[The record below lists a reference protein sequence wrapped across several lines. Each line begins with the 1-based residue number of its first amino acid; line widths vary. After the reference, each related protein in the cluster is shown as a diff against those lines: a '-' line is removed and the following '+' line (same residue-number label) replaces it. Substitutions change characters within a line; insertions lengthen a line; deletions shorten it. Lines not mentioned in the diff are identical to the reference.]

1 MEGING
7 WAKALLLEEEES
19 TYTHQFLYSGRRIR
33 VMENRK
39 GSVPDIPIQE
49 LSLNENENA
58 ASAENFRERVDE
70 MVGKVDQLEQRLNDV
85 EHFYSNTSKK
95 QSNTP
100 RGRSIL
106 KDKEK
111 LIASFK
117 RRQQDAAHRQAAGA
131 RRMQE
136 LMRQLG
142 TILRQITQHK
152 WAEPFMEPVDVK
164 GLGLDDYYEV
174 IEKPMDFSTIKSKME
189 AKDGSGYKHVREIC
203 ADFRLVFKN
212 AMKYNKERDAVHI
225 MAKTLLG
232 RFEEKWLQ
240 LLPKVDEEE
249 KRRKEEEAEA
259 LQDMQLAQEAVHAKM
274 AKDLSIELD
283 EVDMQLEELRE
294 MVLQKCRK
302 MSTEDKKKL
311 GNALTR
317 LSPEDLNKALLI
329 VAQNDPTFQ
338 ATATEVELDMNA
350 QSESTLWKL
359 KFFVQDVLHAQGKSP
374 ANIGANNTNNS
385 NLLNN
390 NRRREICDAL
400 AKSSQKRSRKPS

>member
-1 MEGING
+1 
-7 WAKALLLEEEES
+7 
-19 TYTHQFLYSGRRIR
+19 
-33 VMENRK
+33 
-39 GSVPDIPIQE
+39 
-49 LSLNENENA
+49 
-58 ASAENFRERVDE
+58 
-70 MVGKVDQLEQRLNDV
+70 
-85 EHFYSNTSKK
+85 
-95 QSNTP
+95 
-100 RGRSIL
+100 
-106 KDKEK
+106 
-111 LIASFK
+111 
-117 RRQQDAAHRQAAGA
+117 
-131 RRMQE
+131 MQE
-136 LMRQLG
+136 LMRQFG

-164 GLGLDDYYEV
+164 GLGLHDYYEV
-174 IEKPMDFSTIKSKME
+174 IEKPMDFSTIKNKME

-203 ADFRLVFKN
+203 ADVRLIFKN
-212 AMKYNKERDAVHI
+212 AMKYNEERDDVHV

-232 RFEEKWLQ
+232 KFEEKWLQ

-259 LQDMQLAQEAVHAKM
+259 QQDILLAQEAAHAKM

-302 MSTEDKKKL
+302 MSTEDRKKL
-311 GNALTR
+311 GNALTK

-374 ANIGANNTNNS
+374 ASIKTNNINNS

-390 NRRREICDAL
+390 NKRRREICDAL
-400 AKSSQKRSRKPS
+400 AKSSQRKSKKPS

>member
-1 MEGING
+1 M
-7 WAKALLLEEEES
+7 L
-19 TYTHQFLYSGRRIR
+19 HQQI
-33 VMENRK
+33 
-39 GSVPDIPIQE
+39 
-49 LSLNENENA
+49 
-58 ASAENFRERVDE
+58 
-70 MVGKVDQLEQRLNDV
+70 EQRLNEV

-100 RGRSIL
+100 RGGSIL

-111 LIASFK
+111 QMSSFR
-117 RRQQDAAHRQAAGA
+117 RRQQDASRREAAGS

-136 LMRQLG
+136 LMRQFG

-164 GLGLDDYYEV
+164 GLGLHDYFEV
-174 IEKPMDFSTIKSKME
+174 IEKPMDFSTIKNKME

-203 ADFRLVFKN
+203 ADVRLIFKN
-212 AMKYNKERDAVHI
+212 AMKYNEERDDVHV

-232 RFEEKWLQ
+232 KFEEKWLQ

-259 LQDMQLAQEAVHAKM
+259 QQDMQLAQEAAHAKM
-274 AKDLSIELD
+274 AKDLTIELD
-283 EVDMQLEELRE
+283 EVDMQLEELRDL
-294 MVLQKCRK
+294 VLQKCRK
-302 MSTEDKKKL
+302 ISTEDRKQL
-311 GNALTR
+311 GNALTK
-317 LSPEDLNKALLI
+317 LSPDDLNKALLI

-338 ATATEVELDMNA
+338 PTATEVELDMNA

-359 KFFVQDVLHAQGKSP
+359 KFFVQDVLHTQGKSP
-374 ANIGANNTNNS
+374 VSVKTNNINTS

-390 NRRREICDAL
+390 NNNNKRRREFYDAL
-400 AKSSQKRSRKPS
+400 AKSSQKKSKKPS

>member
-1 MEGING
+1 MYISDLLRPADGDIRAMEDI
-7 WAKALLLEEEES
+7 
-19 TYTHQFLYSGRRIR
+19 
-33 VMENRK
+33 K
-39 GSVPDIPIQE
+39 GSVPDIPLQE
-49 LSLNENENA
+49 LN
-58 ASAENFRERVDE
+58 SAEYFGQSADE
-70 MVGKVDQLEQRLNDV
+70 MVKKVDQLEQRLNEI

-100 RGRSIL
+100 RGGSIL

-111 LIASFK
+111 QISSFK
-117 RRQQDAAHRQAAGA
+117 RRQQDASRRDAAGS

-136 LMRQLG
+136 LMRQFG
-142 TILRQITQHK
+142 TIIRQITQHK

-164 GLGLDDYYEV
+164 GLELHDYYEV
-174 IEKPMDFSTIKSKME
+174 IERPMDFSTIKNKME

-203 ADFRLVFKN
+203 ADVRLIFKN
-212 AMKYNKERDAVHI
+212 AMKYNEERDDVHV

-232 RFEEKWLQ
+232 KFEEKWLQ

-259 LQDMQLAQEAVHAKM
+259 QQDMQLAQEAVHAKM
-274 AKDLSIELD
+274 AKDLNIELD
-283 EVDMQLEELRE
+283 EVDMQLEELRD

-302 MSTEDKKKL
+302 ISTEDRKHL
-311 GNALTR
+311 GNALTK

-338 ATATEVELDMNA
+338 PTATEVELDMNA

-359 KFFVQDVLHAQGKSP
+359 KFFVQDVLHAQGKSTVSVK
-374 ANIGANNTNNS
+374 ANNPNSS

-390 NRRREICDAL
+390 NNNKRRREICDAL
-400 AKSSQKRSRKPS
+400 AKSSQKRSKKTS

>member
-1 MEGING
+1 
-7 WAKALLLEEEES
+7 
-19 TYTHQFLYSGRRIR
+19 
-33 VMENRK
+33 MENAN

-49 LSLNENENA
+49 LKEKENA
-58 ASAENFRERVDE
+58 DSVENFSQRVDE

-100 RGRSIL
+100 RGSSIL
-106 KDKEK
+106 KDKDK
-111 LIASFK
+111 QVSSFK
-117 RRQQDAAHRQAAGA
+117 RRQQDASRREAAGA

-136 LMRQLG
+136 LVRQFG

-152 WAEPFMEPVDVK
+152 WAEPFMEPVDVE
-164 GLGLDDYYEV
+164 GLGLHDYFEV
-174 IEKPMDFSTIKSKME
+174 IEKPMDFSTIKRKME

-203 ADFRLVFKN
+203 ADVRLIFKN
-212 AMKYNKERDAVHI
+212 AMKYNEERHDVHV

-232 RFEEKWLQ
+232 KFEEKWLQ

-249 KRRKEEEAEA
+249 KRRKEEEAEVQ
-259 LQDMQLAQEAVHAKM
+259 QDMQLAQEAAHAKM
-274 AKDLSIELD
+274 AKDLSIEVVKAQCPSHNKKLD

-311 GNALTR
+311 GNGLTR

-329 VAQNDPTFQ
+329 VAQSDPTFQ

-359 KFFVQDVLHAQGKSP
+359 KFFVQDVLHPHGKSP
-374 ANIGANNTNNS
+374 ASIVPNNINNN

-390 NRRREICDAL
+390 NNKRRREICDAL
-400 AKSSQKRSRKPS
+400 AKSSQKRSKKPS

>member
-1 MEGING
+1 
-7 WAKALLLEEEES
+7 
-19 TYTHQFLYSGRRIR
+19 
-33 VMENRK
+33 MENAN

-49 LSLNENENA
+49 LKEKKNA
-58 ASAENFRERVDE
+58 DSVENFSQRVDE

-100 RGRSIL
+100 RGSSIL

-111 LIASFK
+111 QISSFR
-117 RRQQDAAHRQAAGA
+117 RRQQDASRREAAGA

-136 LMRQLG
+136 LVRQFG

-152 WAEPFMEPVDVK
+152 WAEPFMEPVDVE
-164 GLGLDDYYEV
+164 GLGLHDYFEV
-174 IEKPMDFSTIKSKME
+174 IEKPMDFSTIKRKME

-203 ADFRLVFKN
+203 ADVRLIFKN
-212 AMKYNKERDAVHI
+212 AMKYNEERHDVHV

-232 RFEEKWLQ
+232 KFEEKWLQ

-249 KRRKEEEAEA
+249 KRRKEEEAEVQ
-259 LQDMQLAQEAVHAKM
+259 QDMQLAQEAAHAKM

-311 GNALTR
+311 GNGLTR

-329 VAQNDPTFQ
+329 VAQSDPTFQ
-338 ATATEVELDMNA
+338 PTATEVELDMNA

-374 ANIGANNTNNS
+374 ASIVPNTINNNNI
-385 NLLNN
+385 LNN
-390 NRRREICDAL
+390 NNNKRRREICDAL
-400 AKSSQKRSRKPS
+400 AKSSQKRSKKPS

>member
-1 MEGING
+1 
-7 WAKALLLEEEES
+7 
-19 TYTHQFLYSGRRIR
+19 
-33 VMENRK
+33 MENLN
-39 GSVPDIPIQE
+39 GLVPDIPIQE
-49 LSLNENENA
+49 QKDNA
-58 ASAENFRERVDE
+58 TASENFGRSVDE
-70 MVGKVDQLEQRLNDV
+70 MVGKVDQIEQRLNEV

-100 RGRSIL
+100 RGGSIL

-111 LIASFK
+111 QMSSFR
-117 RRQQDAAHRQAAGA
+117 RRQQDASRREAAGS

-136 LMRQLG
+136 LMRQFG

-164 GLGLDDYYEV
+164 GLGLHDYFEV
-174 IEKPMDFSTIKSKME
+174 IEKPMDFSTIKNKME

-203 ADFRLVFKN
+203 ADVRLIFKN
-212 AMKYNKERDAVHI
+212 AMKYNEERDDVHV

-232 RFEEKWLQ
+232 KFEEKWLQ

-259 LQDMQLAQEAVHAKM
+259 QQDMQLAQEAAHAKM
-274 AKDLSIELD
+274 AKDLTIELD
-283 EVDMQLEELRE
+283 EVDMQLEELRDL
-294 MVLQKCRK
+294 VLQKCRK
-302 MSTEDKKKL
+302 ISTEDRKQL
-311 GNALTR
+311 GNALTK
-317 LSPEDLNKALLI
+317 LSPDDLNKALLI

-338 ATATEVELDMNA
+338 PTATEVELDMNA

-359 KFFVQDVLHAQGKSP
+359 KFFVQDVLHTQGKSP
-374 ANIGANNTNNS
+374 VSVKTNNINTS

-390 NRRREICDAL
+390 NNNNKRRREFYDAL
-400 AKSSQKRSRKPS
+400 AKSSQKKSKKPS

>member
-1 MEGING
+1 
-7 WAKALLLEEEES
+7 
-19 TYTHQFLYSGRRIR
+19 
-33 VMENRK
+33 MENAN

-49 LSLNENENA
+49 LKEKENA
-58 ASAENFRERVDE
+58 DSVENFSQRVDE

-100 RGRSIL
+100 RGSSIL
-106 KDKEK
+106 KDKDK
-111 LIASFK
+111 QVSSFK
-117 RRQQDAAHRQAAGA
+117 RRQQDASRREAAGA

-136 LMRQLG
+136 LVRQFG

-152 WAEPFMEPVDVK
+152 WAEPFMEPVDVE
-164 GLGLDDYYEV
+164 GLGLHDYFEV
-174 IEKPMDFSTIKSKME
+174 IEKPMDFSTIKRKME

-203 ADFRLVFKN
+203 ADVRLIFKN
-212 AMKYNKERDAVHI
+212 AMKYNEERHDVHV

-232 RFEEKWLQ
+232 KFEEKWLQ

-249 KRRKEEEAEA
+249 KRRKEEEAEVQ
-259 LQDMQLAQEAVHAKM
+259 QDMQLAQEAAHAKM

-311 GNALTR
+311 GNGLTR

-329 VAQNDPTFQ
+329 VAQSDPTFQ

-359 KFFVQDVLHAQGKSP
+359 KFFVQDVLHPHGKSP
-374 ANIGANNTNNS
+374 ASIVPNNINNN

-390 NRRREICDAL
+390 NNKRRREICDAL
-400 AKSSQKRSRKPS
+400 AKSSQKRSKKPS

>member
-1 MEGING
+1 
-7 WAKALLLEEEES
+7 
-19 TYTHQFLYSGRRIR
+19 
-33 VMENRK
+33 MENLN
-39 GSVPDIPIQE
+39 GLVPDIPIQE
-49 LSLNENENA
+49 QKDNA
-58 ASAENFRERVDE
+58 AASENFGRSVDE
-70 MVGKVDQLEQRLNDV
+70 MVGKVDQLEQRLNEV

-100 RGRSIL
+100 RGGSIL

-111 LIASFK
+111 QISSFR
-117 RRQQDAAHRQAAGA
+117 RRQHDASRREAAGS

-136 LMRQLG
+136 LMRQFG

-164 GLGLDDYYEV
+164 GLGLHDYYEV
-174 IEKPMDFSTIKSKME
+174 IEKPMDFSTIKNKME

-203 ADFRLVFKN
+203 ADVRLIFKN
-212 AMKYNKERDAVHI
+212 AMKYNEERDDVHV

-232 RFEEKWLQ
+232 KFEEKWLQ

-259 LQDMQLAQEAVHAKM
+259 QQDMQLAQEATHAKM
-274 AKDLSIELD
+274 AKDLTIELD

-302 MSTEDKKKL
+302 ISTEDRKQL
-311 GNALTR
+311 GNALTK

-329 VAQNDPTFQ
+329 VAQNDPAFQ
-338 ATATEVELDMNA
+338 PTATEVELDMNA

-374 ANIGANNTNNS
+374 ASVKTNNVNTS

-390 NRRREICDAL
+390 NNNNNNKRRREIYDVL
-400 AKSSQKRSRKPS
+400 AKSSQKRGKKPS

>member
-1 MEGING
+1 
-7 WAKALLLEEEES
+7 
-19 TYTHQFLYSGRRIR
+19 
-33 VMENRK
+33 MENLN
-39 GSVPDIPIQE
+39 GLVPDIPMQE
-49 LSLNENENA
+49 QKDNA
-58 ASAENFRERVDE
+58 AASENFGRSVDE
-70 MVGKVDQLEQRLNDV
+70 MVGKVDQLEQRLNEV

-100 RGRSIL
+100 RGGSIL

-111 LIASFK
+111 QISSFR
-117 RRQQDAAHRQAAGA
+117 RRQQDSSRREAAGS
-131 RRMQE
+131 RRMHE
-136 LMRQLG
+136 LMRQFG

-164 GLGLDDYYEV
+164 GLGLHDYYEV
-174 IEKPMDFSTIKSKME
+174 IEKPMDFSTIKNKME

-203 ADFRLVFKN
+203 ADVRLIFKN
-212 AMKYNKERDAVHI
+212 AMKYNEERDDVHV

-232 RFEEKWLQ
+232 KFEEKWLQ

-259 LQDMQLAQEAVHAKM
+259 QQDMQLAQEAAHAKM

-302 MSTEDKKKL
+302 ISTEDRKQL
-311 GNALTR
+311 GNALTK

-338 ATATEVELDMNA
+338 PTATEVELDMNA

-374 ANIGANNTNNS
+374 ASVKTNNVNTS
-385 NLLNN
+385 NLLNSN
-390 NRRREICDAL
+390 NNNNKRRREIYDVL
-400 AKSSQKRSRKPS
+400 AKSSQKRSKKPF

>member
-1 MEGING
+1 MTTVH
-7 WAKALLLEEEES
+7 S
-19 TYTHQFLYSGRRIR
+19 TSHQSPSSAAQPVAFLRSIPATGEVRA
-33 VMENRK
+33 MENLN
-39 GSVPDIPIQE
+39 GLVPDIPIQE
-49 LSLNENENA
+49 QKDNA
-58 ASAENFRERVDE
+58 AASENFGRSVDE
-70 MVGKVDQLEQRLNDV
+70 MVGKVDQLEQRLNEV

-100 RGRSIL
+100 RGGSIL

-111 LIASFK
+111 QISSFR
-117 RRQQDAAHRQAAGA
+117 RRQQDASRREAAGS

-136 LMRQLG
+136 LMRQFG

-164 GLGLDDYYEV
+164 GLGLHDYYEV
-174 IEKPMDFSTIKSKME
+174 IEKPMDFSTIKNKME

-203 ADFRLVFKN
+203 ADVRLIFKN
-212 AMKYNKERDAVHI
+212 AMKYNEERDDVHV

-232 RFEEKWLQ
+232 KFEEKWLQ

-259 LQDMQLAQEAVHAKM
+259 QQDMQLAQEATHAKM
-274 AKDLSIELD
+274 AKDLTIELD

-302 MSTEDKKKL
+302 ISTEDRKQL
-311 GNALTR
+311 GNALTK

-329 VAQNDPTFQ
+329 VAQNDPAFQ
-338 ATATEVELDMNA
+338 PTATEVELDMNA

-374 ANIGANNTNNS
+374 ASVKTNNVNTS

-390 NRRREICDAL
+390 NNNKRRREIYDVL
-400 AKSSQKRSRKPS
+400 AKSSQKRSKKPS

>member
-1 MEGING
+1 
-7 WAKALLLEEEES
+7 
-19 TYTHQFLYSGRRIR
+19 
-33 VMENRK
+33 MENAN

-49 LSLNENENA
+49 LKEKKNA
-58 ASAENFRERVDE
+58 DSVENFSQRVDE

-100 RGRSIL
+100 RGSSIL

-111 LIASFK
+111 QISSFR
-117 RRQQDAAHRQAAGA
+117 RRQQDASRREAAGA

-136 LMRQLG
+136 LVRQFG

-152 WAEPFMEPVDVK
+152 WAEPFMEPVDVE
-164 GLGLDDYYEV
+164 GLGLHDYYEV
-174 IEKPMDFSTIKSKME
+174 IEKPMDFSTIKRKME

-203 ADFRLVFKN
+203 ADVRLIFKN
-212 AMKYNKERDAVHI
+212 AMKYNEERHDVHV

-232 RFEEKWLQ
+232 KFEEKWLQ

-249 KRRKEEEAEA
+249 KRRKEEEAEVQ
-259 LQDMQLAQEAVHAKM
+259 QDMQLAQEAAHAKM

-311 GNALTR
+311 GNGLTR

-329 VAQNDPTFQ
+329 VAQSDPTFQ

-374 ANIGANNTNNS
+374 ASIVPNTINNNNI
-385 NLLNN
+385 LNN
-390 NRRREICDAL
+390 NNNKRRREICDAL
-400 AKSSQKRSRKPS
+400 AKSSQKRSKKPS

>member
-1 MEGING
+1 
-7 WAKALLLEEEES
+7 
-19 TYTHQFLYSGRRIR
+19 
-33 VMENRK
+33 MENLN
-39 GSVPDIPIQE
+39 GLVPDIPIQE
-49 LSLNENENA
+49 QKDNA
-58 ASAENFRERVDE
+58 TASENFGRSVDE
-70 MVGKVDQLEQRLNDV
+70 MVGKVDQIEQRLNEV

-100 RGRSIL
+100 RGGSIL

-111 LIASFK
+111 QISSFR
-117 RRQQDAAHRQAAGA
+117 RRQQDASRREAAGS

-136 LMRQLG
+136 LMRQFG

-164 GLGLDDYYEV
+164 GLGLHDYFEV
-174 IEKPMDFSTIKSKME
+174 IEKPMDFSTIKNKME

-203 ADFRLVFKN
+203 ADVRLIFKN
-212 AMKYNKERDAVHI
+212 AMKYNEERDDVHV

-232 RFEEKWLQ
+232 KFEEKWLQ

-259 LQDMQLAQEAVHAKM
+259 QQDMQLAQEAAHAKM
-274 AKDLSIELD
+274 AKDLTIELD
-283 EVDMQLEELRE
+283 EVDMQLEELRDL
-294 MVLQKCRK
+294 VLQKCRK
-302 MSTEDKKKL
+302 ISTEDRKQL
-311 GNALTR
+311 GNALTK
-317 LSPEDLNKALLI
+317 LSPDDLNKALLI

-338 ATATEVELDMNA
+338 PTATEVELDMNA

-359 KFFVQDVLHAQGKSP
+359 KFFVQDVLHTQGKSP
-374 ANIGANNTNNS
+374 VSVKTNNINTS

-390 NRRREICDAL
+390 NNNKRRKEFYDTL
-400 AKSSQKRSRKPS
+400 AKSSQKKSKKPS

>member
-1 MEGING
+1 MFSFRIQ
-7 WAKALLLEEEES
+7 LLFRCNLVTS
-19 TYTHQFLYSGRRIR
+19 LLHQ
-33 VMENRK
+33 
-39 GSVPDIPIQE
+39 
-49 LSLNENENA
+49 
-58 ASAENFRERVDE
+58 
-70 MVGKVDQLEQRLNDV
+70 QLEQRLNDV

-100 RGRSIL
+100 RGSSIL

-111 LIASFK
+111 QISSFK
-117 RRQQDAAHRQAAGA
+117 RRQQDASRREAAGA

-136 LMRQLG
+136 LVRQFG

-152 WAEPFMEPVDVK
+152 WAEPFMEPVDVE
-164 GLGLDDYYEV
+164 GLGLHDYFEV
-174 IEKPMDFSTIKSKME
+174 IEKPMDFSTIKRKME

-203 ADFRLVFKN
+203 ADVRLIFKN
-212 AMKYNKERDAVHI
+212 AMKYNEERHDVHV

-232 RFEEKWLQ
+232 KFEEKWLQ

-249 KRRKEEEAEA
+249 KRRKEEEAEVQ
-259 LQDMQLAQEAVHAKM
+259 QDMQLAQEAAHAKM

-329 VAQNDPTFQ
+329 VAQSDPTFQ

-374 ANIGANNTNNS
+374 ASIVPNTINNNNI
-385 NLLNN
+385 LNN
-390 NRRREICDAL
+390 NNNKRRREICDAL
-400 AKSSQKRSRKPS
+400 AKSSQKRSKKPS

>member
-1 MEGING
+1 
-7 WAKALLLEEEES
+7 
-19 TYTHQFLYSGRRIR
+19 
-33 VMENRK
+33 MENAN

-49 LSLNENENA
+49 RNEKENA
-58 ASAENFRERVDE
+58 DSVENFSQRVDE
-70 MVGKVDQLEQRLNDV
+70 MGGKVDQLEQRLNDV

-100 RGRSIL
+100 RGSSIL

-111 LIASFK
+111 QISSFK
-117 RRQQDAAHRQAAGA
+117 RRQQDASRREAAGA

-136 LMRQLG
+136 LVRQFG

-152 WAEPFMEPVDVK
+152 WAEPFMEPVDVE
-164 GLGLDDYYEV
+164 GLGLHDYFEV
-174 IEKPMDFSTIKSKME
+174 IEKPMDFSTIKRKME

-203 ADFRLVFKN
+203 ADVRLIFKN
-212 AMKYNKERDAVHI
+212 AMKYNEERHDVHV

-232 RFEEKWLQ
+232 KFEEKWLQ

-249 KRRKEEEAEA
+249 KRRKEEEAEVQ
-259 LQDMQLAQEAVHAKM
+259 QDMQLAQEAAHAKM

-311 GNALTR
+311 GNGLTR

-329 VAQNDPTFQ
+329 VAQSDPTFQ
-338 ATATEVELDMNA
+338 PTATEVELDMNA

-374 ANIGANNTNNS
+374 ASIVPNTINNNNI
-385 NLLNN
+385 LNN
-390 NRRREICDAL
+390 NNNKRRREICDAL
-400 AKSSQKRSRKPS
+400 AKSSQKRSKKPS

>member
-1 MEGING
+1 
-7 WAKALLLEEEES
+7 
-19 TYTHQFLYSGRRIR
+19 
-33 VMENRK
+33 MENLN
-39 GSVPDIPIQE
+39 GLVPDIPIQE
-49 LSLNENENA
+49 QKDNA
-58 ASAENFRERVDE
+58 AASENFGRSVDE
-70 MVGKVDQLEQRLNDV
+70 MVGKVDQLEQRLNEV

-100 RGRSIL
+100 RGGSIL

-111 LIASFK
+111 QISSFR
-117 RRQQDAAHRQAAGA
+117 RRQQDASRREAAGS

-136 LMRQLG
+136 LMRQFG
-142 TILRQITQHK
+142 TILRQSNCQITQHK

-164 GLGLDDYYEV
+164 GLGLHDYYEV
-174 IEKPMDFSTIKSKME
+174 IEKPMDFSTIKNKME

-203 ADFRLVFKN
+203 ADVRLIFKN
-212 AMKYNKERDAVHI
+212 AMKYNEERDDVHV

-232 RFEEKWLQ
+232 KFEEKWLQ

-259 LQDMQLAQEAVHAKM
+259 QQDMQLAQEAAHAKM
-274 AKDLSIELD
+274 AKDLTIELD

-302 MSTEDKKKL
+302 ISTEDRKQL
-311 GNALTR
+311 GNALTK

-329 VAQNDPTFQ
+329 VAQNDPAFQ
-338 ATATEVELDMNA
+338 PTATEVELDMNA

-359 KFFVQDVLHAQGKSP
+359 KFFVQDVLHAQGKS
-374 ANIGANNTNNS
+374 AASVKTNNVNTS

-390 NRRREICDAL
+390 NNNNNKRRREIYDVL
-400 AKSSQKRSRKPS
+400 AKSSQKRGKKPS

>member
-1 MEGING
+1 
-7 WAKALLLEEEES
+7 
-19 TYTHQFLYSGRRIR
+19 
-33 VMENRK
+33 MENLN
-39 GSVPDIPIQE
+39 GLVPDIPIQE
-49 LSLNENENA
+49 QKDNA
-58 ASAENFRERVDE
+58 AASENFGRSVDE
-70 MVGKVDQLEQRLNDV
+70 MVGKVDQLEQRLNEV

-100 RGRSIL
+100 RGGSIL

-111 LIASFK
+111 QISSFR
-117 RRQQDAAHRQAAGA
+117 RRQQDASRREAAGS

-136 LMRQLG
+136 LMRQFG

-164 GLGLDDYYEV
+164 GLGLHDYYEV
-174 IEKPMDFSTIKSKME
+174 IEKPMDFSTIKNKME

-203 ADFRLVFKN
+203 ADVRLIFKN
-212 AMKYNKERDAVHI
+212 AMKYNEERDDVHV

-232 RFEEKWLQ
+232 KFEEKWLQ

-259 LQDMQLAQEAVHAKM
+259 QQDMQLAQEAAHAKM
-274 AKDLSIELD
+274 AKDLTIELD

-302 MSTEDKKKL
+302 ISTEDRKQL
-311 GNALTR
+311 GNALTK

-329 VAQNDPTFQ
+329 VAQNDPAFQ
-338 ATATEVELDMNA
+338 PTATEVELDMNA

-374 ANIGANNTNNS
+374 ASVKTNNVNTS

-390 NRRREICDAL
+390 NNNKRRREIYDVL
-400 AKSSQKRSRKPS
+400 AKSSQKRSKKPS

>member
-1 MEGING
+1 
-7 WAKALLLEEEES
+7 
-19 TYTHQFLYSGRRIR
+19 
-33 VMENRK
+33 MENAN

-49 LSLNENENA
+49 LKEKKNA
-58 ASAENFRERVDE
+58 DSVENFSQRVDE

-100 RGRSIL
+100 RGSSIL

-111 LIASFK
+111 QISSFR
-117 RRQQDAAHRQAAGA
+117 RRQQDASRREAAGA

-136 LMRQLG
+136 LVRQFG

-152 WAEPFMEPVDVK
+152 WAEPFMEPVDVE
-164 GLGLDDYYEV
+164 GLGLHDYFEV
-174 IEKPMDFSTIKSKME
+174 IEKPMDFSTIKRKME

-203 ADFRLVFKN
+203 ADVRLIFKN
-212 AMKYNKERDAVHI
+212 AMKYNEERHDVHV

-232 RFEEKWLQ
+232 KFEEKWLQ

-249 KRRKEEEAEA
+249 KRRKEEEAEVQ
-259 LQDMQLAQEAVHAKM
+259 QDMQLAQEAAHAKM

-329 VAQNDPTFQ
+329 VAQSDPTFQ

-374 ANIGANNTNNS
+374 ASIVPNTINNNNI
-385 NLLNN
+385 LNN
-390 NRRREICDAL
+390 NNNKRRREICDAL
-400 AKSSQKRSRKPS
+400 AKSSQKRSKKPS

>member
-1 MEGING
+1 
-7 WAKALLLEEEES
+7 
-19 TYTHQFLYSGRRIR
+19 
-33 VMENRK
+33 MENRNDAA
-39 GSVPDIPIQE
+39 PDLPIQE
-49 LSLNENENA
+49 LNENENA
-58 ASAENFRERVDE
+58 VSAENIKERVDE
-70 MVGKVDQLEQRLNDV
+70 MVGKVDQLEQRLNGV

-100 RGRSIL
+100 RGSSIL

-111 LIASFK
+111 QISSFK
-117 RRQQDAAHRQAAGA
+117 RRQQDASRRQAAGT

-136 LMRQLG
+136 LVRQFG
-142 TILRQITQHK
+142 TIIRQSICQITQHK

-164 GLGLDDYYEV
+164 GLGLHDYYEV

-189 AKDGSGYKHVREIC
+189 VKDGSGYKHVREIC
-203 ADFRLVFKN
+203 ADVRLIFKN
-212 AMKYNKERDAVHI
+212 AMKYNEERDDVHV
-225 MAKTLLG
+225 MARTLLG
-232 RFEEKWLQ
+232 KFEEKWLQ

-259 LQDMQLAQEAVHAKM
+259 QQDMQLAQEAVHAKM
-274 AKDLSIELD
+274 AKDLSLELD

-338 ATATEVELDMNA
+338 ATATEVELDMNV

-374 ANIGANNTNNS
+374 ASIGANNNNNS

-390 NRRREICDAL
+390 NKRRREICDAL
-400 AKSSQKRSRKPS
+400 AKSSQKRSKKPS

>member
-1 MEGING
+1 
-7 WAKALLLEEEES
+7 
-19 TYTHQFLYSGRRIR
+19 
-33 VMENRK
+33 MENLN
-39 GSVPDIPIQE
+39 GLVPDIPIQE
-49 LSLNENENA
+49 QKDNA
-58 ASAENFRERVDE
+58 AASENFGRSVDE
-70 MVGKVDQLEQRLNDV
+70 MVGKVDQLEQRLNEV

-100 RGRSIL
+100 RGGSIL

-111 LIASFK
+111 QISSFR
-117 RRQQDAAHRQAAGA
+117 RRQQDASRREAAGS

-136 LMRQLG
+136 LMRQFG

-164 GLGLDDYYEV
+164 GLGLHDYYEV
-174 IEKPMDFSTIKSKME
+174 IEKPMDFSTIKNKME

-203 ADFRLVFKN
+203 ADVRLIFKN
-212 AMKYNKERDAVHI
+212 AMKYNEERDDVHV

-232 RFEEKWLQ
+232 KFEEKWLQ

-259 LQDMQLAQEAVHAKM
+259 QQDMQLAQEAAHAKM
-274 AKDLSIELD
+274 AKDLTIELD

-302 MSTEDKKKL
+302 ISTEDRKQL
-311 GNALTR
+311 GNALTK

-338 ATATEVELDMNA
+338 PTATEVELDMNA

-374 ANIGANNTNNS
+374 ASIKTNNVNTS
-385 NLLNN
+385 NILNN
-390 NRRREICDAL
+390 NNNKRRREIYDVL
-400 AKSSQKRSRKPS
+400 AKSSQKRSKKPS

>member
-1 MEGING
+1 
-7 WAKALLLEEEES
+7 
-19 TYTHQFLYSGRRIR
+19 
-33 VMENRK
+33 MENAN

-49 LSLNENENA
+49 LKEKKNA
-58 ASAENFRERVDE
+58 DSVENFSQRVDE

-100 RGRSIL
+100 RGSSIL

-111 LIASFK
+111 QISSFK
-117 RRQQDAAHRQAAGA
+117 RRQQDASRREAAGA

-136 LMRQLG
+136 LVRQFG

-152 WAEPFMEPVDVK
+152 WAEPFMEPVDVE
-164 GLGLDDYYEV
+164 GLGLHDYFEV
-174 IEKPMDFSTIKSKME
+174 IEKPMDFSTIKRKME

-203 ADFRLVFKN
+203 ADVRLIFKN
-212 AMKYNKERDAVHI
+212 AMKYNEERHDVHV

-232 RFEEKWLQ
+232 KFEEKWLQ

-249 KRRKEEEAEA
+249 KRRKEEEAEVQ
-259 LQDMQLAQEAVHAKM
+259 QDMQLAQEAAHAKM

-311 GNALTR
+311 GNGLTR

-329 VAQNDPTFQ
+329 VAQSDPTFQ
-338 ATATEVELDMNA
+338 PTATEVELDMNA

-374 ANIGANNTNNS
+374 ASIVPNTINNNNI
-385 NLLNN
+385 LNN
-390 NRRREICDAL
+390 NNNKRRREICDAL
-400 AKSSQKRSRKPS
+400 AKSSQKRSKKPS

>member
-1 MEGING
+1 MENING
-7 WAKALLLEEEES
+7 L
-19 TYTHQFLYSGRRIR
+19 
-33 VMENRK
+33 
-39 GSVPDIPIQE
+39 VPDIPIQE
-49 LSLNENENA
+49 QKDNA
-58 ASAENFRERVDE
+58 AASENFGRSVDE
-70 MVGKVDQLEQRLNDV
+70 MVGKVDQLEQRLNEV

-95 QSNTP
+95 QSNMP
-100 RGRSIL
+100 RGGSIL

-111 LIASFK
+111 QISSFR
-117 RRQQDAAHRQAAGA
+117 RRQQDASRREAAGS

-136 LMRQLG
+136 LMRQFG

-164 GLGLDDYYEV
+164 GLGLHDYYEV
-174 IEKPMDFSTIKSKME
+174 IEKPMDFSTIKNKME

-203 ADFRLVFKN
+203 ADVRLIFKN
-212 AMKYNKERDAVHI
+212 AMKYNEERDDVHV

-232 RFEEKWLQ
+232 KFEEKWLQ

-259 LQDMQLAQEAVHAKM
+259 QQDMQLAQEATHAKM
-274 AKDLSIELD
+274 AKDLTIELD

-302 MSTEDKKKL
+302 ISTEDRKQL
-311 GNALTR
+311 GNALTK

-329 VAQNDPTFQ
+329 VAQNDPAFQ
-338 ATATEVELDMNA
+338 PTATEVELDMNA

-374 ANIGANNTNNS
+374 ASIKTNNVNTS

-390 NRRREICDAL
+390 NNNKRRREIYDVL
-400 AKSSQKRSRKPS
+400 AKSSQKRSKKPS